1 MRRGSSLVGLLV
13 TGVIVL
19 LLVLAVTVGPSIF
32 GKAGGE
38 APPEREDGLGE
49 TIVGRSML
57 EAKDTTCQSNLGQV
71 RAAIQINTDPV
82 EDTKPADLASLRLG
96 SDFEK
101 CPIGKEPYR
110 YDPASGVVSCPQ
122 PGHEKF

>member
-1 MRRGSSLVGLLV
+1 MVGLLV

-19 LLVLAVTVGPSIF
+19 LLVLAVVMGPSIF

-57 EAKDTTCQSNLGQV
+57 EAKDTKCQSNLGQV
-71 RAAIQINTDPV
+71 RSAIQINTDPV
-82 EDTKPADLASLRLG
+82 DEVRPADLASLRLG

-101 CPIGKEPYR
+101 CPIGQEPYR
-110 YDPASGVVSCPQ
+110 YDPSSGEVSCPH